1 MLVTNRK
8 DINVPKRHIRS
19 FEVPGYLTGRALR
32 KAIEKQIGYGWMYL
46 DLHGADLQGVDLKGE
61 DLWGADLRGADLR
74 EADFTLAKL
83 CNTDLREAKLN
94 RADLRKADLRCADFT
109 DAKSVDFSGTT
120 FTCCAKHER
129 IILIPE
135 IVWDDK
141 PIAAIMP
148 EGDQPLLIS
157 IGRGTHTPDEWLVFT
172 EDDLENMDDDA
183 PKWHEAHMEAAIK
196 KSRELE
202 AEWRKK

>member
-1 MLVTNRK
+1 
-8 DINVPKRHIRS
+8 
-19 FEVPGYLTGRALR
+19 LR
-32 KAIEKQIGYGWMYL
+32 EA
-46 DLHGADLQGVDLKGE
+46 DLKGE
-61 DLWGADLRGADLR
+61 DLWHADLRHADLQGV
-74 EADFTLAKL
+74 DFTLAKL
-83 CNTDLREAKLN
+83 CHTDLREAKLN
-94 RADLRKADLRCADFT
+94 RADLREADLRYADLRY
-109 DAKSVDFSGTT
+109 AHGVDFSGTK
-120 FTCCAKHER
+120 FTCLAKHER

-157 IGRGTHTPDEWLVFT
+157 IGCRTHTPDEWLVFT
-172 EDDLENMDDDA
+172 EDDLENMDADA

-196 KSRELE
+196 KSREVE

>member
-8 DINVPKRHIRS
+8 DINVPKKYVRS
-19 FEVPGYLTGRALR
+19 FEVPYGLTGE
-32 KAIEKQIGYGWMYL
+32 AIKKKIGQYSWLYL
-46 DLHGADLQGVDLKGE
+46 DLHGANLQGVDLKCANLWCANLRRANLRGADLRRADLQGVDLQGV
-61 DLWGADLRGADLR
+61 DFTDADLRR
-74 EADFTLAKL
+74 
-83 CNTDLREAKLN
+83 TDLRG
-94 RADLRKADLRCADFT
+94 ADFT
-109 DAKSVDFSGTT
+109 DAKNVDFSGTT

-148 EGDQPLLIS
+148 EGKQPLLIS
-157 IGRGTHTPDEWLVFT
+157 VGCRTHTPDEWLVFT
-172 EDDLENMDDDA
+172 EDELENMDEDA